1 MKSFFRKLF
10 GKKASKSKEVKVD
23 QSSALTK
30 ASDVVAVGSF
40 VFSEAA
46 FEHRP
51 KLVSPIVWLIEYC
64 RRKSGA

>member
-23 QSSALTK
+23 PSSTLTK
-30 ASDVVAVGSF
+30 ASDVVAVGEKVLSPGSF
-40 VFSEAA
+40 VSSKAA

-51 KLVSPIVWLIEYC
+51 KLV
-64 RRKSGA
+64 